1 MGKKGES
8 LVFGHALERGF
19 PMIRTASYS
28 QTLRTIGQA
37 LDLLR
42 LGTFK
47 LIRDGD
53 DYVVHAQTETMAV
66 KEQNP
71 QESGFLSTRSGLRGG
86 YQEVP
91 VKTLASELRFTPAD
105 IERLGREGQAKR
117 RLRGRVQ
124 RPNSLS
130 HVLRAVGAYIDSKAA
145 SLLEISKQDGSVL
158 IQYKTALGQI
168 SSVRMRLKGT
178 FDSRQSH
185 L

>member
-1 MGKKGES
+1 
-8 LVFGHALERGF
+8 
-19 PMIRTASYS
+19 MIRTGSYS

-42 LGTFK
+42 LRTFK
-47 LIRDGD
+47 LICDGD
-53 DYVVHAQTETMAV
+53 DYVVRAQTETMAL
-66 KEQNP
+66 EEEDP
-71 QESGFLSTRSGLRGG
+71 QESGFPSTRTGLRGAD
-86 YQEVP
+86 QDVP
-91 VKTLASELRFTPAD
+91 VKAIASELRFTSAD
-105 IERLGREGQAKR
+105 IERLGREGQAER
-117 RLRGRVQ
+117 GFPGRVQ

-130 HVLRAVGAYIDSKAA
+130 QILRAVGAYIDSKAA